1 MRDLIL
7 KDEPASQLD
16 AKSRHEEFR
25 LAYSGGTIVGYRTG
39 KVVSNTPECAALI
52 YRTIQKM
59 QFEDEGYG
67 TTIGSDEA
75 GKGEWLGPLT
85 VAAVALT
92 PQQSKHLRALGI
104 MDSKD
109 LPRHRIAQKAQDIVG
124 YCEAK
129 HVLVISPHKF
139 NNMFA
144 DFKAEGKNLNDILA
158 WAHSKAVS
166 EIYNLV
172 KQSFADSD
180 IQIVVDEFAR
190 VKTRKRMNQVLD
202 LSEIRLVQKH
212 GAEETMAVAAASI
225 LARDAY
231 ELWLT
236 RNSDKLS
243 IDLRS
248 MSQSQIRARDD
259 TTKLAKVEYFNDRK
273 QDA

>member
-1 MRDLIL
+1 MEMRDLIL
-7 KDEPASQLD
+7 KDEPVSQLD
-16 AKSRHEEFR
+16 AQSRHEEFR
-25 LAYSGGTIVGYRTG
+25 LAYSGGIIVGYRTG

-59 QFEDEGYG
+59 HFEDERFAI
-67 TTIGSDEA
+67 TIGSDEA

-104 MDSKD
+104 MDSKG

-124 YCEAK
+124 HCEAK

-139 NNMFA
+139 NKMFA
-144 DFKAEGKNLNDILA
+144 DFKAENKNLNDILA
-158 WAHSKAVS
+158 WAHSKVIS
-166 EIYNLV
+166 EVYDSV
-172 KQSFADSD
+172 KQDLARSD

-190 VKTRKRMNQVLD
+190 VKTRNRINQVMN
-202 LSEIRLVQKH
+202 LSDISLVQKH
-212 GAEETMAVAAASI
+212 GAEGIMAVAAASI

-231 ELWLT
+231 ELWVT
-236 RNSDKLS
+236 RNSDRLN

-248 MSQSQIRARDD
+248 LSESNVKTRDD
-259 TTKLAKVEYFNDRK
+259 IAEMAKIEYLSNTR
-273 QDA
+273 